1 MASVDLHLIFTISVS
16 QITND
21 GSSSNRLGTRP
32 SAVPSSLSLLSANES
47 TSIAPLEFPK
57 NESTHHFLHNSTI
70 LASLAHSTNKTV
82 TEVDDLRN
90 YLNSTKN
97 VDAPEE
103 LRRESPRDNLSIDPS
118 LYKQQS
124 EWIENG
130 SNTEDRK
137 RKIDSM
143 ENRHFHG
150 SRPPLVHGQLAAIL
164 AGVFLVLSLFGYV
177 ALLSWRRF
185 LE

>member
-1 MASVDLHLIFTISVS
+1 MINRSVPIGILIRIFIFFLVS
-16 QITND
+16 QIADD
-21 GSSSNRLGTRP
+21 GSSSNSLHNK
-32 SAVPSSLSLLSANES
+32 PSSVVQSPAGDS
-47 TSIAPLEFPK
+47 TSTAPLEFPK

-70 LASLAHSTNKTV
+70 LANLAHLTNR
-82 TEVDDLRN
+82 TEMDDMRN
-90 YLNSTKN
+90 YLSNGTRN

-103 LRRESPRDNLSIDPS
+103 LRKGPSTGSSVLRD
-118 LYKQQS
+118 QS

-130 SNTEDRK
+130 SNTEERK
-137 RKIDSM
+137 RKMGGM
-143 ENRHFHG
+143 EDREFHG

-164 AGVFLVLSLFGYV
+164 AGIFLVISLFGYV